1 MPSAAHLLILA
12 LVHAGPGEGGQPV
25 APGPAL
31 AERLGARFPD
41 PVLTEVLYAVPTAE
55 GDASGDGS
63 RDAVG
68 DEFVELFNPHDQPIN
83 LRGYTLTDRNPAGMG
98 QVRFVFPAIEL
109 PPGGVAVVFNGKD
122 QRFRGP
128 VGDQQ
133 RPPPAPHP
141 EFAGAWVFT
150 LANTD
155 RHTGF
160 GNDGDWVL
168 LSDPSGKPIE
178 CLRWGELDE
187 SPPIQRDRLA
197 TSPTSFRGSVTR
209 DASGA
214 WVEHRVLTGVAFSPG
229 AWPSRAAS
237 GPRRG
242 SEAET
247 GPGAASGPLPGGT
260 GP

>member
-1 MPSAAHLLILA
+1 MTAAHLLVLA
-12 LVHAGPGEGGQPV
+12 ALCAPLAAKPGASRQPLE
-25 APGPAL
+25 PGPAL
-31 AERLGARFPD
+31 ADLLGARFPD

-98 QVRFVFPAIEL
+98 QVKFVFPALEL
-109 PPGGVAVVFNGKD
+109 PPGGIALVFNGKD

-128 VGDQQ
+128 VGDQH
-133 RPPPAPHP
+133 RPPPASHP
-141 EFAGAWVFT
+141 GFGGAWVFT

-168 LSDPSGKPIE
+168 LSDPSGRPIE
-178 CLRWGELDE
+178 CLRWGELED
-187 SPPIQRDRLA
+187 SPPIPRDRLA
-197 TSPTSFRGSVTR
+197 TSPTIFRGSVTR

-214 WVEHRVLTGVAFSPG
+214 WVEHRSLTGVAFSPG
-229 AWPSRAAS
+229 VWPGVWLAAS
-237 GPRRG
+237 GSGSG
-242 SEAET
+242 SEAEPKSA
-247 GPGAASGPLPGGT
+247 GP
-260 GP
+260 